1 MVMVTLNAS
10 NVVLCARRKNVGKE
24 NEWIFR
30 VFFVYLCGFRVF
42 YVIYMIGVWLV
53 SFEKGTSDRNMLSVC
68 DEYL

>member
-1 MVMVTLNAS
+1 MVTLNAS

-30 VFFVYLCGFRVF
+30 VFVWFSCILCDL
-42 YVIYMIGVWLV
+42 YDWCWLV